1 MLTSRFTDAL
11 LFAANL
17 HGAQTRKVGGEPYLA
32 HLLGVAAIVL
42 DYGGTEDEAIVA
54 VLHDAIEDQGGATI
68 REEIRSRFGE
78 PVAAIVEGCTDADT
92 IPKPPWRP
100 RKEAFLARLRT
111 ASPAVRLV
119 VAADKLHNLRALVR
133 EYRRRGERLWKYFS
147 GGREGTLWYHRSV
160 AEVLRSVGD
169 LQPATPAAPFDAG
182 HSAEMKSSDTAI
194 VLLIGELERT
204 REELEGLIV
213 ENTNRDRSQTT

>member
-32 HLLGVAAIVL
+32 HLLGVAAIVM
-42 DYGGTEDEAIVA
+42 DYGGSEDEAIAA

-92 IPKPPWRP
+92 ILKPPWRP

-111 ASPAVRLV
+111 ASPSVRLV
-119 VAADKLHNLRALVR
+119 VAADKLHNLRALTR
-133 EYRRRGERLWKYFS
+133 EYRRRGERLWWHFS
-147 GGREGTLWYHRSV
+147 GGREGTIWYHRSV
-160 AEVLRSVGD
+160 AEILRSFGALQRANPTTSLEGD
-169 LQPATPAAPFDAG
+169 DSTENKPSETVMA
-182 HSAEMKSSDTAI
+182 
-194 VLLIGELERT
+194 LLVAELERT
-204 REELEGLIV
+204 RGELERLIE
-213 ENTNRDRSQTT
+213 ENSKR